1 VGRELGITEEQL
13 RELSQYQR
21 SYAFTELEKVVL
33 DLAVAMTR
41 TPADISDELFEKVQR
56 HFSSPQLVELVMAI
70 AYANFRARFNRSFD
84 IQAADLSKG
93 AYRPLPER

>member
-1 VGRELGITEEQL
+1 VGRKLGITEEQL
-13 RELSQYQR
+13 RELAEYQQ

-41 TPADISDELFEKVQR
+41 TPADISDELFEKVQKY
-56 HFSSPQLVELVMAI
+56 FSSPQLAELVMAI
-70 AYANFRARFNRSFD
+70 AYANFRARFNRSFN
-84 IQAADLSKG
+84 IQAAGLSKG